1 MTLKLSIESL
11 KEREPWTKAEIEL
24 PKFDYEK
31 MVVETMENPKW
42 VHFGAG
48 NIFRGF
54 IAMLQQKVLNM
65 GMDNTGIIA
74 VEAYDYEIIDKIYK
88 PHDNLGLLVIMNG
101 NGILEKT
108 VVGSIADT
116 LAADVNRKSDW
127 PKLKEIFKKPSL
139 QVVSLTITEKG
150 YSLKDA
156 SDEFFE
162 DVQRDIVNG
171 PENPTHIMSK
181 IVSLAYIRYKN
192 GELPIAFVSMDNC
205 SHNGDILHKSL
216 KTIADE
222 WVKNG
227 LIERGFLAY
236 IDDPSKVA
244 FPWSMI
250 DKITPRPSESVKAY
264 LDSIGF
270 TDTEIVCTDKNTFI
284 APFVNAEGP
293 EYLVIEDN
301 FPNGRM
307 PLELVGVFFTDRET
321 VDKVEKMKVCTCL
334 NPLHT
339 ALAVFGCLL
348 GYKLIADE
356 MKDSCLKRL
365 VEGVGYDEG
374 LPVVIDPG
382 IFSPREFIKEVIE
395 ERFPNPYI
403 PDTPQRI
410 ITDTSQKMAIR
421 FGETIKAYRDRDDL
435 EPAELKYIPLVI
447 AGWCRY
453 LLGLDD
459 EGKEMELSP
468 DPMAEELRADIAE
481 IKLGHVETVG
491 EKLRPVLSNE
501 ALFGLNLYEVGL
513 GEKIEEYFKEMIA
526 GKNSVRETLQKHLDK
541 C

>member
-11 KEREPWTKAEIEL
+11 KEREPWTEAEIEL

>member
-11 KEREPWTKAEIEL
+11 KEREPWTEAEIEL

-127 PKLKEIFKKPSL
+127 SKLKEIFKKPSL
-139 QVVSLTITEKG
+139 QMASLTITEKG

-307 PLELVGVFFTDRET
+307 PLELVGVFFTDRDT

-339 ALAVFGCLL
+339 TLAVFGCLL

-374 LPVVIDPG
+374 LPVVIVPG
-382 IFSPREFIKEVIE
+382 IFSPKEFIKEVIE

-468 DPMAEELRADIAE
+468 DPMAEELRAYTAE

-491 EKLRPVLSNE
+491 EKLRHVLSNE

-526 GKNSVRETLQKHLDK
+526 GKNSVRETLRKHLDK